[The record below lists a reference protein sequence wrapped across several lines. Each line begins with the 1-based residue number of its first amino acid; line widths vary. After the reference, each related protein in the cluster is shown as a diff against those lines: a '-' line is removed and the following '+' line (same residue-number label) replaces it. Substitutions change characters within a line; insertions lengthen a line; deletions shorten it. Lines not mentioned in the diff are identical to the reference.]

1 MIKGHTMI
9 IAFIFILIAL
19 GAAAGLG
26 FQVGFRRGIV
36 LGVERAEEDMIVTTI
51 TRIVEDKT

>member
-1 MIKGHTMI
+1 MIM
-9 IAFIFILIAL
+9 AFIFILIAL

-51 TRIVEDKT
+51 TRIAEDKT

>member
-9 IAFIFILIAL
+9 MAFIFILIAL

-51 TRIVEDKT
+51 TRIAEDKT

>member
-51 TRIVEDKT
+51 TRIAEDKT